1 MYAYFLSPIYLLKP
15 YSSQCTINYGETMAE
30 GQPQKL
36 NIKVG
41 DHVIR
46 EDLSSDNYAVVSG
59 GTTVYVRKAY
69 ADVASYVAQA
79 GEGFA
84 YVKPASPGQVLGYQ
98 YNVALYT
105 RFIGTSGYMA
115 GATVIGGQRTLERYQ
130 YVRPISQQAP
140 ALLSV
145 VGLARALTNS
155 GLPWSAVVVAYI
167 DNRPRVLYVKSIYAW
182 YQRYHT
188 SAGIKAIP
196 EVRFIFTRHLIHG
209 LRKKSQYY
217 FDLIVFYK
225 VPTARA
231 TVARAKPY
239 VRAVGGAQPAPK
251 APTKPQPPA
260 PQPQSGGSYVQAVA
274 DQYVQQA
281 DQEQTIA
288 ELRAKEQE
296 LEEEARQLSINGNV
310 KEAIEKHKQLLRIR
324 QEIEKA
330 MRHSTA

>member
-1 MYAYFLSPIYLLKP
+1 M
-15 YSSQCTINYGETMAE
+15 TEE
-30 GQPQKL
+30 QPQKL
-36 NIKVG
+36 YIKVG
-41 DHVIR
+41 DHVIQ
-46 EDLSSDNYAVVSG
+46 EDLRSDNYAVVSG
-59 GTTVYVRKAY
+59 GTTVYVRRAY
-69 ADVASYVAQA
+69 ADVASYVTQA
-79 GEGFA
+79 GAGEQGFA
-84 YVKPASPGQVLGYQ
+84 YVKPANPGQVLGYQ

-155 GLPWSAVVVAYI
+155 GLPWSAVVVAYV

-188 SAGIKAIP
+188 KTGIKAVP
-196 EVRFIFTRHLIHG
+196 EVRFIFTKHLIHG
-209 LRKKSQYY
+209 LRKKSRYY

-231 TVARAKPY
+231 TVAKAKPY
-239 VRAVGGAQPAPK
+239 VRAVGGAQQAQPNVS
-251 APTKPQPPA
+251 QPPA
-260 PQPQSGGSYVQAVA
+260 QVELPARRGNYVQSANN
-274 DQYVQQA
+274 QYVQ
-281 DQEQTIA
+281 QEQTIA

-296 LEEEARQLSINGNV
+296 LEQEARQLSISGNLE
-310 KEAIEKHKQLLRIR
+310 EAIEKHKQLLKIR
-324 QEIEKA
+324 QEIENA
-330 MRHSTA
+330 MRHSTEA

>member
-1 MYAYFLSPIYLLKP
+1 M
-15 YSSQCTINYGETMAE
+15 TEE
-30 GQPQKL
+30 QPQKL

-69 ADVASYVAQA
+69 ADVASYVTQA
-79 GEGFA
+79 GEQGFA

-105 RFIGTSGYMA
+105 RFIGTSAYMSKSY
-115 GATVIGGQRTLERYQ
+115 TYKGQTILAKYQ
-130 YVRPISQQAP
+130 YVRPISEHAQ

-145 VGLARALTNS
+145 VGIARALTNS
-155 GLPWSAVVVAYI
+155 GLPWSAIMVAYV

-182 YQRYHT
+182 YQRFHT
-188 SAGIKAIP
+188 SAGVKAVP
-196 EVRFIFTRHLIHG
+196 EVRFIFTKHLIHG

-239 VRAVGGAQPAPK
+239 VRAVGGAQQAQPKVPQAPAQ
-251 APTKPQPPA
+251 AQVELPA
-260 PQPQSGGSYVQAVA
+260 RRGNYVQSANN
-274 DQYVQQA
+274 QYVQ
-281 DQEQTIA
+281 QEQTIA

-296 LEEEARQLSINGNV
+296 LEQEARQLSISGNIM
-310 KEAIEKHKQLLRIR
+310 EALKKHQQLLKIR
-324 QEIEKA
+324 QEIDA
-330 MRHSTA
+330 MRHSMT

>member
-1 MYAYFLSPIYLLKP
+1 
-15 YSSQCTINYGETMAE
+15 MAE
-30 GQPQKL
+30 EQAQKL

-41 DHVIR
+41 DYVIR

-79 GEGFA
+79 GEQGFA

-105 RFIGTSGYMA
+105 RFIGTSAYM
-115 GATVIGGQRTLERYQ
+115 TKSYTYKGQTILAKYQ
-130 YVRPISQQAP
+130 YVRPIIEHAQ

-155 GLPWSAVVVAYI
+155 GLPWSAIMVAYV
-167 DNRPRVLYVKSIYAW
+167 DNRPKVLYVKSIYAW

-188 SAGIKAIP
+188 SAGIKAYP

-225 VPTARA
+225 VPQARA

-239 VRAVGGAQPAPK
+239 VRAVGGAQQAQPM
-251 APTKPQPPA
+251 PQPPA
-260 PQPQSGGSYVQAVA
+260 QAQVELPARHGNYVQSA
-274 DQYVQQA
+274 DNQYVQ
-281 DQEQTIA
+281 QEQTIA
-288 ELRAKEQE
+288 ELKAKEQE
-296 LEEEARQLSINGNV
+296 LLQEAQQLSHSGNIR
-310 KEAIEKHKQLLRIR
+310 EAIEKHKELLRIR
-324 QEIEKA
+324 QQIDNA
-330 MRHSTA
+330 MRHSMA